1 MAELAAGEAA
11 TRELKVAE
19 ANCTQR
25 GEHQIFSTPELVL
38 LLELTAIDALAPSVG
53 ADRSSVGSNV
63 NVAHCA
69 PTLLGQTIRCTAT
82 VKEIDRRRVLFDIEA
97 RDEIDV
103 MGSNTHERASSSIW
117 ASSAPGSPKRRQ
129 QPQRWCEA

>member
-1 MAELAAGEAA
+1 MAELAAGVAA

-25 GEHQIFSTPELVL
+25 GEYQIFTTPELVL
-38 LLELTAIDALAPSVG
+38 LLELTAIDALAPFVG

-63 NVAHCA
+63 NVTHST

-82 VKEIDRRRVLFDIEA
+82 VKEVDRRRVLFDIEA

-103 MGSNTHERASSSIW
+103 IGTGTHERFIVDLGKFSTRLAEK
-117 ASSAPGSPKRRQ
+117 ATA
-129 QPQRWCEA
+129 AALV